1 MRNNTLQEALWIY
14 DVSNAIAIQTECE
27 WSCLRLHR
35 SNFCTLLVKMI
46 LKDNLNL
53 NKSENFAYGNWVFIM
68 CFNLYPF
75 IQCMNGYKLKS
86 NYFEQNRF
94 DDKSPFYNLFAF
106 KYEYENVT
114 IK

>member
-1 MRNNTLQEALWIY
+1 MFYAFLEIIY
-14 DVSNAIAIQTECE
+14 
-27 WSCLRLHR
+27 
-35 SNFCTLLVKMI
+35 
-46 LKDNLNL
+46 
-53 NKSENFAYGNWVFIM
+53 
-68 CFNLYPF
+68 
-75 IQCMNGYKLKS
+75 CMNGYKLKS